1 MIDSKIIKDVPH
13 KPGVYIFKNRSGK
26 IIYIGKA
33 KDLNKR
39 IRSYLGRGKS
49 KSFKASII
57 LENARN
63 IAHIITGT
71 EKEALILE
79 GNLIKKHRP
88 RYNVILKDDA
98 NYPFLKLDICSKYP
112 RLTIVRRIKNDGA
125 LYFGPFTSSSA
136 VRSTMRLIGPI
147 FPLRKCGTRDV
158 PKRSRPCLNYQ
169 LGRCLAP
176 CCIAV
181 DNNDYQ
187 EIVEQVKLFLGGRN
201 RELISRL
208 KEVMLKA
215 AKEQNFEKAAK
226 VRDQINAVKKTLEYQ
241 TVVSTKMT
249 DQDVIGLSSCDKVAA
264 IVILFIREGYMV
276 GSRNYFIPC
285 EWVTPHEVTEA
296 FLKQYYSGKEFIPPD
311 IILSHSIEDKGLISH
326 WLTGIAEKKIT
337 LSVPSR
343 GEKKRLANMATINA
357 ENILK
362 ERQKN
367 NRSAIL
373 DVAKSVLNLKRKP
386 VHIEGIDI
394 SNLKGELPV
403 ASLVSF
409 VNGLPDKS
417 GYRNFRIREVDGI
430 NDYAMIKETVD
441 RRLKANQPPDLFV
454 IDGGKG
460 HLSIALKSI
469 KSFGLKEPPDVI
481 SIAKAK
487 HDKGE
492 IVDKIY
498 LANRKNPVIFPRN
511 HQVLAMLMHLRD
523 ETHRR
528 AIGYYRKRKNQ
539 SLTASILDNIHN
551 IGPKRKKALLNHFR
565 DIQAIAKSD
574 IAGLQK
580 VPHINRAVAKAIFD
594 YFNNEPLVINKNG
607 DSKG

>member
-1 MIDSKIIKDVPH
+1 MIDSKIIKDIPH
-13 KPGVYIFKNRSGK
+13 KPGVYIFKNKSEK

-33 KDLNKR
+33 KDLSKR
-39 IRSYLGRGKS
+39 IRSYLGKGKS
-49 KSFKASII
+49 KNFKASII
-57 LENARN
+57 LKNAHD

-98 NYPFLKLDICSKYP
+98 NYPFLKLDTYSKYP
-112 RLTIVRRIKNDGA
+112 RLTIVRRIKKDGG
-125 LYFGPFTSSSA
+125 LYFGPFTSSSS

-147 FPLRKCGTRDV
+147 FPLRKCSTRDV

-176 CCIAV
+176 CCIKV
-181 DNNDYQ
+181 DNNEYQ

-201 RELISRL
+201 KELISRL

-226 VRDQINAVKKTLEYQ
+226 VRDQIKAVEKTLEHQ

-249 DQDVIGLSSCDKVAA
+249 YQDVIGLSSCDKVAA

-285 EWVTPHEVTEA
+285 EWVSSYELMEA
-296 FLKQYYSGKEFIPPD
+296 FLKQYYRGKEFIPPD
-311 IILSHSIEDKGLISH
+311 IILCNSIEDKNLISH
-326 WLTGIAEKKIT
+326 WLTGIAGKKIT

-343 GEKKRLANMATINA
+343 GEKKRLANMAAINA
-357 ENILK
+357 EDTLK

-367 NRSAIL
+367 NQSAIL

-386 VHIEGIDI
+386 IHIEGIDI
-394 SNLKGELPV
+394 SNLKGEFPV

-409 VNGLPDKS
+409 VNGLPEKS
-417 GYRNFRIREVDGI
+417 GYRNYRIREVDGI

-441 RRLKANQPPDLFV
+441 RRLKTKQLPDLFV

-460 HLSIALKSI
+460 HLFIALKSI
-469 KSFGLKEPPDVI
+469 GSCGLKEPPDVI

-487 HDKGE
+487 HGKDE

-511 HQVLAMLMHLRD
+511 HPVLAMLMHLRD

-539 SLTASILDNIHN
+539 SLTVSVLDNIQGV
-551 IGPKRKKALLNHFR
+551 GPKRKNALFNYFR
-565 DIQAIAKSD
+565 DIHAIAKSD
-574 IAGLQK
+574 IAGLKK
-580 VPHINRAVAKAIFD
+580 VPHINRAVAKDIFD
-594 YFNNEPLVINKNG
+594 YFNNEPLVIEKNG